1 MPAFSLTSQLRH
13 LENVAKIRIFEKV
26 HWHCIKCSY
35 VINPH
40 HNCCE
45 VGIIREITCRTKE
58 GIVCSIRLEIA
69 PGIRYRIH
77 KMRNNVHMVQ
87 KLLSNNI
94 TITSLLTSKI

>member
-1 MPAFSLTSQLRH
+1 MH
-13 LENVAKIRIFEKV
+13 HNDNNI
-26 HWHCIKCSY
+26 SY

-94 TITSLLTSKI
+94 TNTSLLTSKI